1 MELNF
6 NRILWQWPEPIFMLY
21 YIERYAQTAVH
32 ITNAPYHYLIN
43 FSNSSKSQT
52 KKNTQNCPK
61 LWKIGPVCQW
71 VPSVDVQIL
80 RQPWINKNKIGN
92 KVDWQLK
99 KNKSQLPMDLV
110 ADGIYMNDESDSI
123 ELATVHHTSQHHTQT
138 IYYCT
143 HIGENRS
150 RCVARST
157 NFVHC
162 IRYVEVVWR
171 PGRVQQPLQCI
182 TRTAL
187 FVSVCLEYAHHL
199 LRNCAWTVVIYLSRQ
214 AAPHIMFAL
223 IAPLTLIYN
232 AKWAKW

>member
-1 MELNF
+1 
-6 NRILWQWPEPIFMLY
+6 
-21 YIERYAQTAVH
+21 
-32 ITNAPYHYLIN
+32 
-43 FSNSSKSQT
+43 
-52 KKNTQNCPK
+52 
-61 LWKIGPVCQW
+61 
-71 VPSVDVQIL
+71 
-80 RQPWINKNKIGN
+80 
-92 KVDWQLK
+92 
-99 KNKSQLPMDLV
+99 MDLV

-143 HIGENRS
+143 HIGDVDVGSSENRS

-232 AKWAKW
+232 AK